1 MAYLEVERQ
10 ESLHKRLSFSIR
22 PPRSQIS
29 FALKKYQPYFKK
41 RQLFAPKQKLKI
53 FRNSDWSIPIDTCR
67 ASPKLLI
74 CAVFELE
81 GYCPINV
88 CVSLNFS
95 WKKKQKV
102 WRGHCRD
109 RGWFSTFHVG
119 ASKRKRGVFLGT
131 FLLVFKVSV
140 NEGRRSIIR
149 ARTNFILVRCS
160 HKRTY
165 WH

>member
-41 RQLFAPKQKLKI
+41 TIVVCTETETENFPE
-53 FRNSDWSIPIDTCR
+53 FRLIYPLDTCR

-102 WRGHCRD
+102 WRGHFRD

-149 ARTNFILVRCS
+149 ARTNFILVRS
-160 HKRTY
+160 AHKRTY